1 MKHKQGQR
9 LFRRPFWTA
18 ERAGFPLRPESYGY
32 FSIFFARV
40 QVFLCK
46 LAHFI
51 QLWSKIQQPALIGQ
65 GIGPYGTRHSPSPRR
80 NGACPSAAP
89 RSSAHRGRPAS
100 PQARP
105 CLKRRDREPVS
116 PTRSSAAAGYRLP
129 VQSSGDPSALTAY
142 HSFLAGS
149 RLTLKDHVVDVF
161 ILTHLIPDTVL
172 LLTKHRHVDLS
183 FPWERHFIIS
193 GNKNATAAL
202 LQTMAEKIRLN
213 WKNKIFGGH
222 PRSCWLLCTVCTH
235 RLQSHLPGSHNAEI
249 SSVLTSF
256 SAARF
261 FGSCVSQQAGQLSP
275 FCPFRRF
282 FLHTA
287 GASSASRRLIVV
299 IVNLSSPNV
308 KKIFCKK

>member
-51 QLWSKIQQPALIGQ
+51 QLWSKIQQPVLIGQ

-193 GNKNATAAL
+193 GNKNDTAAKE
-202 LQTMAEKIRLN
+202 T
-213 WKNKIFGGH
+213 GGGE
-222 PRSCWLLCTVCTH
+222 RGEH
-235 RLQSHLPGSHNAEI
+235 R
-249 SSVLTSF
+249 
-256 SAARF
+256 
-261 FGSCVSQQAGQLSP
+261 
-275 FCPFRRF
+275 
-282 FLHTA
+282 
-287 GASSASRRLIVV
+287 
-299 IVNLSSPNV
+299 
-308 KKIFCKK
+308 

>member
-51 QLWSKIQQPALIGQ
+51 QLWSKIQQPVLIGQ

-80 NGACPSAAP
+80 HGACPSAAP

-161 ILTHLIPDTVL
+161 ILTHEASSCRSL
-172 LLTKHRHVDLS
+172 LSMGTSFYHFRQQKRHRCTTANDCGENQAELEKQDFWGAPQIMLAPMHSLHTPLAVPPLS
-183 FPWERHFIIS
+183 P
-193 GNKNATAAL
+193 
-202 LQTMAEKIRLN
+202 
-213 WKNKIFGGH
+213 GH
-222 PRSCWLLCTVCTH
+222 ITLR
-235 RLQSHLPGSHNAEI
+235 SHLCSP
-249 SSVLTSF
+249 
-256 SAARF
+256 
-261 FGSCVSQQAGQLSP
+261 LSP
-275 FCPFRRF
+275 PPVSLAAVSLNRQDNFPLFVHSDAF
-282 FLHTA
+282 FSILPERPAPPA
-287 GASSASRRLIVV
+287 G
-299 IVNLSSPNV
+299 
-308 KKIFCKK
+308 

>member
-51 QLWSKIQQPALIGQ
+51 QLWSKIQQPVLIGQ

-213 WKNKIFGGH
+213 WKNKIFWGH

-235 RLQSHLPGSHNAEI
+235 RLQSHL
-249 SSVLTSF
+249 
-256 SAARF
+256 
-261 FGSCVSQQAGQLSP
+261 SP
-275 FCPFRRF
+275 WV
-282 FLHTA
+282 T
-287 GASSASRRLIVV
+287 
-299 IVNLSSPNV
+299 
-308 KKIFCKK
+308 

>member
-51 QLWSKIQQPALIGQ
+51 QLWSKIQQPVLIGQ

-193 GNKNATAAL
+193 GNRCTTANDGGEN
-202 LQTMAEKIRLN
+202 QAELEKQDFWGAPQIMLAPMHSLHTPLAVPPLSP
-213 WKNKIFGGH
+213 GH
-222 PRSCWLLCTVCTH
+222 ITLR
-235 RLQSHLPGSHNAEI
+235 SHLCSP
-249 SSVLTSF
+249 
-256 SAARF
+256 
-261 FGSCVSQQAGQLSP
+261 LSP
-275 FCPFRRF
+275 PPVSLAAVSLNRQDNFPLFVHSDAF
-282 FLHTA
+282 FSILPERPAPPA
-287 GASSASRRLIVV
+287 G
-299 IVNLSSPNV
+299 
-308 KKIFCKK
+308 

>member
-51 QLWSKIQQPALIGQ
+51 QLWSKIQQPVLIGQ

-116 PTRSSAAAGYRLP
+116 RPAALPRLGTGSGPSHPEIRQRSLHTTASLRAAGSLSKIM
-129 VQSSGDPSALTAY
+129 SSMS
-142 HSFLAGS
+142 
-149 RLTLKDHVVDVF
+149 
-161 ILTHLIPDTVL
+161 
-172 LLTKHRHVDLS
+172 LS
-183 FPWERHFIIS
+183 
-193 GNKNATAAL
+193 
-202 LQTMAEKIRLN
+202 
-213 WKNKIFGGH
+213 
-222 PRSCWLLCTVCTH
+222 
-235 RLQSHLPGSHNAEI
+235 
-249 SSVLTSF
+249 
-256 SAARF
+256 
-261 FGSCVSQQAGQLSP
+261 
-275 FCPFRRF
+275 
-282 FLHTA
+282 
-287 GASSASRRLIVV
+287 
-299 IVNLSSPNV
+299 
-308 KKIFCKK
+308 

>member
-89 RSSAHRGRPAS
+89 RSSAHR
-100 PQARP
+100 
-105 CLKRRDREPVS
+105 
-116 PTRSSAAAGYRLP
+116 AAGLSSGTALPETQRPGACLPDPQLCRGWVQAP

-235 RLQSHLPGSHNAEI
+235 RLQSHL
-249 SSVLTSF
+249 
-256 SAARF
+256 
-261 FGSCVSQQAGQLSP
+261 SP
-275 FCPFRRF
+275 WV
-282 FLHTA
+282 T
-287 GASSASRRLIVV
+287 
-299 IVNLSSPNV
+299 
-308 KKIFCKK
+308 

>member
-65 GIGPYGTRHSPSPRR
+65 ASAPMVHATLLLHAGTGLPLRCSPAIGAPGPPGLSSGTALPETQKP
-80 NGACPSAAP
+80 GACLPDPQLCRGWVQAP
-89 RSSAHRGRPAS
+89 GPVIREIRQRSLHTTAS
-100 PQARP
+100 LR
-105 CLKRRDREPVS
+105 
-116 PTRSSAAAGYRLP
+116 AAG
-129 VQSSGDPSALTAY
+129 
-142 HSFLAGS
+142 
-149 RLTLKDHVVDVF
+149 LTLKDHVVVVF

-235 RLQSHLPGSHNAEI
+235 RLQSHL
-249 SSVLTSF
+249 
-256 SAARF
+256 
-261 FGSCVSQQAGQLSP
+261 SP
-275 FCPFRRF
+275 WV
-282 FLHTA
+282 T
-287 GASSASRRLIVV
+287 
-299 IVNLSSPNV
+299 
-308 KKIFCKK
+308 

>member
-161 ILTHLIPDTVL
+161 ILFFFSRSIVMSISPFHGNVI
-172 LLTKHRHVDLS
+172 LS
-183 FPWERHFIIS
+183 FQATKTPPLHYCKRWRRKS
-193 GNKNATAAL
+193 G
-202 LQTMAEKIRLN
+202 
-213 WKNKIFGGH
+213 
-222 PRSCWLLCTVCTH
+222 
-235 RLQSHLPGSHNAEI
+235 
-249 SSVLTSF
+249 
-256 SAARF
+256 
-261 FGSCVSQQAGQLSP
+261 
-275 FCPFRRF
+275 
-282 FLHTA
+282 
-287 GASSASRRLIVV
+287 
-299 IVNLSSPNV
+299 
-308 KKIFCKK
+308 